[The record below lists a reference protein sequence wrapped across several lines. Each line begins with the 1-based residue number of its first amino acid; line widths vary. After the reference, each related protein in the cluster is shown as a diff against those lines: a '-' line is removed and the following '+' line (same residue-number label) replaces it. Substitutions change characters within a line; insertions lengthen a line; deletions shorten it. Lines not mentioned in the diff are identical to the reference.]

1 MRDQVIV
8 ITGASSGIGAALALR
23 VAREGGL
30 PVLAARRERELEDVR
45 SRCGSGAMTVL
56 ADVTRRDDVQRI
68 LDRALERHG
77 HVDVWV
83 NNAGRGITRLVS
95 QLADT
100 ELDDML
106 RTNLTSALYGMQ
118 VALSHFKP
126 RRRRLLRRLTRPL

>member
-77 HVDVWV
+77 HVDVW
-83 NNAGRGITRLVS
+83 
-95 QLADT
+95 
-100 ELDDML
+100 
-106 RTNLTSALYGMQ
+106 
-118 VALSHFKP
+118 
-126 RRRRLLRRLTRPL
+126 